1 MTMKLFA
8 WQPLVIS
15 SLVLA
20 VLAVAETRPQYGG
33 TLRVSIREAPTSLD
47 PADSREAD
55 LLARHNLTL
64 LIFDTLT
71 DIDDAGNVRAALATS
86 WQAAPGNQRWQFRL
100 RRNVKFQDGMLLT
113 PATVASCL
121 RTANPSWRVL
131 PDADSIVIERDA
143 PAPNLPAEL
152 TLPRNAIAKRNRD
165 GTITGTGPF
174 HIADWQPGKKL
185 TLAAEENC
193 WRGRPFLDIVEIEM
207 GRNFRDQLV
216 GLELGRTGLVEV
228 TAEQAHRI
236 SAQGA
241 RLTSSAPIELIAL
254 LFVHDSHSPEEKLL
268 RDALAVC
275 VDRASIRSV
284 LLQGTGEP
292 AASILPNWM
301 SGYGFVFPTQP
312 DLQQARRD
320 REQVHTIP
328 VWTVGYDANDSIARL
343 LVERIAL
350 NARDVG
356 LSLQPSTS
364 RSTDLRLVRLS
375 IVSTDPWIGLANV
388 ATVANLPI
396 GDAGGNSVQDLYR
409 AEQALL
415 ATQRLIPLFHLPA
428 TYASAKFLRDWSV
441 GADGSWRLADAWLT
455 SEKTNGD
462 KQ

>member
-1 MTMKLFA
+1 M
-8 WQPLVIS
+8 
-15 SLVLA
+15 
-20 VLAVAETRPQYGG
+20 
-33 TLRVSIREAPTSLD
+33 
-47 PADSREAD
+47 
-55 LLARHNLTL
+55 
-64 LIFDTLT
+64 
-71 DIDDAGNVRAALATS
+71 
-86 WQAAPGNQRWQFRL
+86 
-100 RRNVKFQDGMLLT
+100 
-113 PATVASCL
+113 
-121 RTANPSWRVL
+121 
-131 PDADSIVIERDA
+131 
-143 PAPNLPAEL
+143 
-152 TLPRNAIAKRNRD
+152 
-165 GTITGTGPF
+165 
-174 HIADWQPGKKL
+174 
-185 TLAAEENC
+185 
-193 WRGRPFLDIVEIEM
+193 
-207 GRNFRDQLV
+207 

-241 RLTSSAPIELIAL
+241 RVTPSAPIELIAL
-254 LFVHDSHSPEEKLL
+254 LFVHDAYSPEEKLL

-275 VDRASIRSV
+275 VDRASIRAV

-292 AASILPNWM
+292 SASILPNWM

-320 REQVHTIP
+320 REQVRTIP
-328 VWTVGYDANDSIARL
+328 VWTVGYDPNDSIARL

-350 NARDVG
+350 NARDAG
-356 LSLQPSTS
+356 LVLQPSSS

-375 IVSTDPWIGLANV
+375 MVSTDPWIALANV
-388 ATVANLPI
+388 AAVASLPI

-428 TYASAKFLRDWSV
+428 TYAATKFLRDWSV

>member
-15 SLVLA
+15 SLFLA

-55 LLARHNLTL
+55 FLARHNLTL

-71 DIDDAGNVRAALATS
+71 DIDDAGNVHAALATS
-86 WQAAPGNQRWQFRL
+86 WQAAPGHQRWQFRL
-100 RRNVKFQDGMLLT
+100 RRNVKFQDGVLLT

-121 RTANPSWRVL
+121 RTANPSWKVL
-131 PDADSIVIERDA
+131 PDADSVVVERDA

-152 TLPRNAIAKRNRD
+152 TLPRNAIAKRNPD
-165 GTITGTGPF
+165 GTISGTGPF
-174 HIADWQPGKKL
+174 HIADWQPGKRL

-207 GRNFRDQLV
+207 GRSFRDQLV

-236 SAQGA
+236 SVQGA
-241 RLTSSAPIELIAL
+241 RVTASAPIELIAL
-254 LFVHDSHSPEEKLL
+254 LFVHSAHSPEERLL

-292 AASILPNWM
+292 SASILPNWM

-320 REQVHTIP
+320 REQVRTIP

-350 NARDVG
+350 NARDAG
-356 LSLQPSTS
+356 LVLQPSPS

-375 IVSTDPWIGLANV
+375 VVSTDPWIALANV
-388 ATVANLPI
+388 AAVASLPI

-428 TYASAKFLRDWSV
+428 TYASTKFLRDWSV
-441 GADGSWRLADAWLT
+441 GADGGWRLADAWLT